1 MNKIYYF
8 ILFLLIGLITLLSN
22 SIFFGENNYSKRN
35 VLVKENESQL
45 QKNDVLKKE
54 NEILEFE
61 IQNAQDSND
70 HIENFAREK
79 LNLTYPEEEFI
90 TFKEDEIEEDE
101 RKEFISNNCC
111 CWFWTKVWRRHT

>member
-1 MNKIYYF
+1 MNKLYYSISAILIF
-8 ILFLLIGLITLLSN
+8 IILLLLR

-35 VLVKENESQL
+35 DLVKENDSQL
-45 QKNDVLKKE
+45 QKNDALKKK

-101 RKEFISNNCC
+101 RK
-111 CWFWTKVWRRHT
+111 

>member
-8 ILFLLIGLITLLSN
+8 ILFLLIGLIILLSN

-35 VLVKENESQL
+35 YLVKENDSQL
-45 QKNDVLKKE
+45 QKNDALKKK

-70 HIENFAREK
+70 HIENFARET
-79 LNLTYPEEEFI
+79 LNLTYPDEDFI

-101 RKEFISNNCC
+101 RK
-111 CWFWTKVWRRHT
+111 

>member
-8 ILFLLIGLITLLSN
+8 ILFLLIGLITLLSK

-45 QKNDVLKKE
+45 QKNDVLKKK

-101 RKEFISNNCC
+101 RK
-111 CWFWTKVWRRHT
+111 

>member
-1 MNKIYYF
+1 M
-8 ILFLLIGLITLLSN
+8 LIGLIILLSN
-22 SIFFGENNYSKRN
+22 SIFLGENNYSKRN
-35 VLVKENESQL
+35 DLVKENDSQL
-45 QKNDVLKKE
+45 QKNDALKKK
-54 NEILEFE
+54 NEILEYE

-101 RKEFISNNCC
+101 RK
-111 CWFWTKVWRRHT
+111 

>member
-1 MNKIYYF
+1 MSRLNF
-8 ILFLLIGLITLLSN
+8 LFLLLLVLIVILLLN

-35 VLVKENESQL
+35 LLLEDNAAQEL
-45 QKNDVLKKE
+45 KNANIKKE

-61 IQNAQDSND
+61 IINAKNSND

-90 TFKEDEIEEDE
+90 SFEEENSDDKRE
-101 RKEFISNNCC
+101 
-111 CWFWTKVWRRHT
+111 

>member
-8 ILFLLIGLITLLSN
+8 ILFLLIGLIILLSN

-35 VLVKENESQL
+35 DLVKENDSQL
-45 QKNDVLKKE
+45 QKNDALKKK

-79 LNLTYPEEEFI
+79 LNLTYPEEEFV
-90 TFKEDEIEEDE
+90 TFKEDETEEDE
-101 RKEFISNNCC
+101 RK
-111 CWFWTKVWRRHT
+111 

>member
-1 MNKIYYF
+1 MLVGF
-8 ILFLLIGLITLLSN
+8 ITLLSN

-45 QKNDVLKKE
+45 QKNNVLKKK

-90 TFKEDEIEEDE
+90 TFNENESEEDE
-101 RKEFISNNCC
+101 RK
-111 CWFWTKVWRRHT
+111 

>member
-8 ILFLLIGLITLLSN
+8 ILFLLIGFITLLSN

-45 QKNDVLKKE
+45 QKNDVLKKK

-90 TFKEDEIEEDE
+90 TFNENESEEDE
-101 RKEFISNNCC
+101 RK
-111 CWFWTKVWRRHT
+111 

>member
-1 MNKIYYF
+1 MSRLNYLF
-8 ILFLLIGLITLLSN
+8 FLLLVLIVILLLN

-35 VLVKENESQL
+35 LLLEDNAAQEL
-45 QKNDVLKKE
+45 KNADIKKE

-61 IQNAQDSND
+61 IINAKNSND

-90 TFKEDEIEEDE
+90 SFEEQNSDDKRE
-101 RKEFISNNCC
+101 
-111 CWFWTKVWRRHT
+111 

>member
-8 ILFLLIGLITLLSN
+8 ILFLLIGLIILLSN
-22 SIFFGENNYSKRN
+22 SIFFGENNYSKRSD
-35 VLVKENESQL
+35 LVKENDSQL
-45 QKNDVLKKE
+45 QKNDALKKK

-101 RKEFISNNCC
+101 RK
-111 CWFWTKVWRRHT
+111 